1 MKYLPFVLKN
11 LLRKKTRSL
20 LTIGSI
26 LLPLLVICILGT
38 LLRALDSDPSQG
50 KGMFRLI
57 VRHKVSLTSWLLES
71 QGPKIR
77 QIPGVTEVVRMNW
90 FGGSYIDQSAK
101 NQFARF
107 STSDPD
113 ALLRVFDEV
122 TISQGSAEEWIRD
135 RTGLLAGELL
145 MKKYGWTLG
154 QKVALKGDIYPINLE
169 LTIRGVFKGPDE
181 TGVYFHHQYIEEA
194 LPRLKGFVGWYWI
207 KAASP
212 EAAAKIPAQVD
223 ALFENADPPTRTET
237 EKEFQNGWVSML
249 GNVRLLLTSIA
260 VIIGIVILLIAA
272 NTMAMAARERVTEIA
287 VLRTLGF
294 PKETILG
301 MILGESVLL
310 SVFGGLLGLGLFTFL
325 YPGFR
330 KAIQYSPMGGFAA
343 GMGTFP
349 DGLLLA
355 VAFGATLVIGL
366 LAGLVPAVRASRR
379 TITDGLRQVA

>member
-26 LLPLLVICILGT
+26 LLPLFVICILGT
-38 LLRALDSDPSQG
+38 LLSALESDPSQG

-77 QIPGVTEVVRMNW
+77 QIPGVTEIVRMNW

-107 STSDPD
+107 STSDPE

-154 QKVALKGDIYPINLE
+154 QKIPLKGDIYPITLE
-169 LTIRGVFKGPDE
+169 LTSGASRALTRPAS
-181 TGVYFHHQYIEEA
+181 THHQHREA
-194 LPRLKGFVGWYWI
+194 LPEVVGRGRYRSRPSP
-207 KAASP
+207 AA
-212 EAAAKIPAQVD
+212 EAPQVT
-223 ALFENADPPTRTET
+223 PSRTPTPTRRDGE
-237 EKEFQNGWVSML
+237 GVP
-249 GNVRLLLTSIA
+249 
-260 VIIGIVILLIAA
+260 
-272 NTMAMAARERVTEIA
+272 ER
-287 VLRTLGF
+287 
-294 PKETILG
+294 
-301 MILGESVLL
+301 
-310 SVFGGLLGLGLFTFL
+310 LGLDARQRPAPADVDRLHHRLRHPPDRRQHDGNGG
-325 YPGFR
+325 PG
-330 KAIQYSPMGGFAA
+330 SM
-343 GMGTFP
+343 
-349 DGLLLA
+349 
-355 VAFGATLVIGL
+355 
-366 LAGLVPAVRASRR
+366 
-379 TITDGLRQVA
+379 